1 MRYNPPMTI
10 QQKIKMTAGDF
21 LVWAAAQTTGRYELV
36 DGEPVRMSPER
47 AIHNKVKGRIFLVL
61 EDAVTRSRNGCD
73 VFTDGMTVLV
83 DGPNGHRARE
93 PDAAVQCGV
102 VQDLESTVLA
112 APLIVVEVT
121 SPSNE
126 RDDTAAKLVEYF
138 SVPSI
143 QHYLIVMPDKRVV
156 VHHQRTGDSIATA
169 IVTGGRL
176 VLDPP
181 GLSVPFDDV
190 WPAPRS
196 IAT

>member
-1 MRYNPPMTI
+1 MTL

-21 LVWAAAQTTGRYELV
+21 LVWAQAQTSGRYELV
-36 DGEPVRMSPER
+36 DGEPVRMAPER
-47 AIHNKVKGRIFLVL
+47 AIHNKVKYRVCRAFD
-61 EDAVTRSRNGCD
+61 DAIERMGLNCE

-112 APLIVVEVT
+112 APVIVVEVT

-126 RDDTAAKLVEYF
+126 RDDTTAKLVEYF
-138 SVPSI
+138 SVASI
-143 QHYLIVMPDKRVV
+143 QHYLIMMPDKRVV
-156 VHHQRTGDSIATA
+156 VHHRRTGETIATV
-169 IVTGGRL
+169 IVTAGEL

-181 GLSVPFDDV
+181 GLRVPFDAL
-190 WPAPRS
+190 WPVPPPAN
-196 IAT
+196 AA

>member
-1 MRYNPPMTI
+1 MTL

-21 LVWAAAQTTGRYELV
+21 LVWAQAQAEGRYELV
-36 DGEPVRMSPER
+36 DGEPVRMAPER
-47 AIHNKVKGRIFLVL
+47 AIHNKVKYRVCRAFD
-61 EDAVTRSRNGCD
+61 DAIERTGINCE

-102 VQDLESTVLA
+102 VQDLESAVLA
-112 APLIVVEVT
+112 APVIVVEVT
-121 SPSNE
+121 SPSNV

-138 SVPSI
+138 SVASV

-156 VHHQRTGDSIATA
+156 VHHQRAGAVITTVVLSAGE
-169 IVTGGRL
+169 L

-181 GLSVPFDDV
+181 GLRVPFDAL
-190 WPAPRS
+190 WPVPPTSA
-196 IAT
+196 A